1 MGIDPFQEIVL
12 REEGM
17 GPAAADG
24 LAAVLNMFF
33 NMLQLLILASVIVSW
48 VGDRSNVIVQM
59 IFNITE
65 PIYRPIRRL
74 TSRIP
79 GPFDWAPMILLA
91 IIIFLER
98 FLVQALT
105 SYARSGMY

>member
-1 MGIDPFQEIVL
+1 
-12 REEGM
+12 M

-48 VGDRSNVIVQM
+48 VGDRSNVVVQM

-65 PIYRPIRRL
+65 PIYRPIRRF
-74 TSRIP
+74 TARIP

>member
-1 MGIDPFQEIVL
+1 
-12 REEGM
+12 M
-17 GPAAADG
+17 GPAIADG
-24 LAAVLNMFF
+24 LAAVLSMFF
-33 NMLQLLILASVIVSW
+33 NMLQLLVLASIILSW

-59 IFNITE
+59 IYSITE

-79 GPFDWAPMILLA
+79 GPFDWAPMVTIA

-98 FLVQALT
+98 VLVQTLT
-105 SYARSGMY
+105 SYARSAM

>member
-1 MGIDPFQEIVL
+1 MTGSLEPLLALKEVF
-12 REEGM
+12 M